1 MKRKLFKG
9 GRLINFANGEDASYD
24 ILIAGEKIDRI
35 GRDIPAPKDTEIL
48 DCRGY
53 IIAPGLIDMHT
64 HLREPGR
71 EDKETIDTGIAAA
84 AAGGF
89 TSIACMPNTSPVND
103 TASVTEY
110 ILGRAREID
119 SVQVLPIGS
128 ITKGLKGDA
137 LSEIGELRRA
147 GVVALSDDGQPVRN
161 TDLMRRALEY
171 AGMFD
176 LPVISHCEDLDLAGD
191 GVMNEGRMSTRLG
204 LPGIPSAA
212 EEVMVAR
219 EICLSRLTRR
229 PIHIAHVS
237 TSGSVRLIR
246 RAKEEGLPITAEVT
260 PHHLCLTEEAVAG
273 FDPNTKVNPPLRTK
287 EDQEALIKGLQDGTI
302 DVIASDHAPHT
313 LAEKEKEFTYA
324 PFGMIG
330 LETALPLILTRLFH
344 QKFLDLS
351 QIIQKMSLNPARIL
365 KLDRGVIAI
374 NKIADLT
381 LIDIEKERVID
392 VGLFK
397 SKARNSPFHGW
408 QVKGY
413 PVMTICRGKIV
424 HTAISQK

>member
-1 MKRKLFKG
+1 MKGKLLKG
-9 GRLINFANGEDASYD
+9 GRVIDPANGVDDEYD
-24 ILIAGEKIDRI
+24 ILIKGDRI
-35 GRDIPAPKDTEIL
+35 VQIGREMSVPADTEIL
-48 DCRGY
+48 NCKRY

-119 SVQVLPIGS
+119 SVQVLPVGS
-128 ITKGLKGDA
+128 ITQGLKGEA
-137 LSEIGELRRA
+137 LSEIGELKRA
-147 GVVALSDDGQPVRN
+147 GVIALSDDGQPVRN

-171 AGMFD
+171 TGMFD
-176 LPVISHCEDLDLAGD
+176 LPIISHCEDLDLAGN
-191 GVMNEGRMSTRLG
+191 GVINEGRMSTRLG
-204 LPGIPSAA
+204 LPGIPSEA

-219 EICLSRLTRR
+219 EICLSRLTKR

-237 TSGSVRLIR
+237 TAGSVRLIR
-246 RAKEEGLPITAEVT
+246 RAKEEGLPVTAEVT
-260 PHHLCLTEEAVAG
+260 PHHLCLTEEAVAD
-273 FDPNTKVNPPLRTK
+273 FDTNTKVNPPLRTK
-287 EDQEALIKGLQDGTI
+287 KDQEALIKGLQDGTI

-313 LAEKEKEFTYA
+313 LAEKEMEFTYA

-330 LETALPLILTRLFH
+330 LETALPLILTRLFY
-344 QKFLDLS
+344 QNLLDLS
-351 QIIQKMSLNPARIL
+351 QIIRKMSLNPARIL
-365 KLDRGVIAI
+365 KLDRGVLSQS
-374 NKIADLT
+374 KIADLT
-381 LIDIEKERVID
+381 VIDLEKETVID
-392 VGLFK
+392 VSTFK

-413 PVMTICRGKIV
+413 PIMTVCRGKIV
-424 HTAISQK
+424 HTSLS